1 MICHYW
7 VFNHRFKFHNSICN
21 GCHDLTMLSVN
32 IREIEIIAV
41 KNVDYHCII
50 HDISKSE
57 ATNLLKRSVL
67 EDLGYRYK
75 YIVLNFQ
82 SFHDSFLKFFV

>member
-1 MICHYW
+1 MVCHYW
-7 VFNHRFKFHNSICN
+7 VFNHRFKFHNYICN

-41 KNVDYHCII
+41 KNIDYHCII
-50 HDISKSE
+50 HNISKSE
-57 ATNLLKRSVL
+57 ATNLLKCSVL

-75 YIVLNFQ
+75 YILLNF
-82 SFHDSFLKFFV
+82 